1 VDSYAA
7 TDYLP
12 PMDAPLWTEAHAPSL
27 SELPQPTAREYLSKA
42 SAEPLNL
49 ILHGPPGAG
58 KTAAVRAL
66 AREAHEDADNDFF
79 ELNISDFF
87 DRSKKEI
94 RSDPRFEHFLQGQTE
109 FSKQYR
115 RGSDKPNKYKSD
127 WSKRDMVSHVLK
139 ETAAFKPASG
149 DYKTVVLDNAEAI
162 REDFQ
167 QALRRVMERYARN
180 TQFVITTR
188 QPSKLIPPIRSRCF
202 PVRMRAPTESETV
215 EVLSRVAER
224 EGVEGDDGGLRYVA
238 AYAEGNLRTAL
249 LAAQTTAEQEGAVT
263 METAYEALGEV
274 GHREAVEEM
283 LGRAERGEFTDARKA
298 LDDLLVDEGL
308 SGSEVLDEV
317 LAAGRERYEGN
328 EDRLA
333 RLHRLAGEVDLE
345 MGEGTSDRIHVAH
358 LLAELGREA

>member
-1 VDSYAA
+1 MDSYAVV
-7 TDYLP
+7 DYLA
-12 PMDAPLWTEAHAPSL
+12 PMDAPLWTEAHAPSIE
-27 SELPQPTAREYLSKA
+27 ELPQPTARDYLSKA

-66 AREAHEDADNDFF
+66 AREAHADPDNDLI
-79 ELNISDFF
+79 EINVADFF
-87 DRSKKEI
+87 DRTKKEI
-94 RSDPRFEHFLQGQTE
+94 RDDPRFEHFLQGQTE

-115 RGSDKPNKYKSD
+115 RGGDKPNKYKSD
-127 WSKRDMVSHVLK
+127 WSKRDMIAHVLK
-139 ETAAFKPASG
+139 ETAAFKPTSG
-149 DYKTVVLDNAEAI
+149 GYKTILLDNAEAI

-167 QALRRVMERYARN
+167 QALRRVMERYAQN

-188 QPSKLIPPIRSRCF
+188 QPSKLIPPIESRCF

-215 EVLSRVAER
+215 EVLSRIVDR
-224 EGVEGDDGGLRYVA
+224 EGVEADDGGLRYVA

-249 LAAQTTAEQEGAVT
+249 LAAQTTVEGEGSVT
-263 METAYEALGEV
+263 METAYESLGEV
-274 GHREAVEEM
+274 GHREAVAEM

-308 SGSEVLDEV
+308 SGPEVLDEL

-328 EDRLA
+328 EERLA
-333 RLHRLAGEVDLE
+333 ELHRLAGEVDLE
-345 MGEGTSDRIHVAH
+345 MSEGSSDRIHVGH